1 VAAIELSTDN
11 AAKRASGSSFYI
23 GIRLLPPPQRA
34 AVFEIYSFC
43 RAVDDVADDPGPRE
57 TRLAQLQ
64 QWRADVDA
72 LFAGTP
78 PPRLRGLSGPVRDF
92 ALNREDFHAII
103 DGMEMDV
110 VADIRAPDWATLDLY
125 CDRVASAV
133 GRLCVR
139 VFGMGRTDGIE
150 LAYHLGRALQLTNIL
165 RDLDEDSGI
174 SRLYLPRE
182 ALTQCGITASE
193 PSSVLYHPNIAQA
206 CALVVERARNHFARA
221 DEIMARSPRRL
232 VRTPKVMGEVY
243 KLKLDGLIAR
253 GFAPPRPPVRVSRL
267 QLLWILARYAVI

>member
-1 VAAIELSTDN
+1 MAAIELSTDN

-23 GIRLLPPPQRA
+23 GMRLLPPPQRA

-110 VADIRAPDWATLDLY
+110 TADIRAPDWATLDLY

-182 ALTQCGITASE
+182 ALTQSGITASE
-193 PSSVLYHPNIAQA
+193 PASVLYHPNIGQA
-206 CALVVERARNHFARA
+206 CAMVVERARNHFVHA
-221 DEIMARSPRRL
+221 DEIMTRSPRRL

-243 KLKLDGLIAR
+243 KLKLDGLVAR